1 MHMLRSSFWLS
12 RLVLAWF
19 ALTLGVSIAAPFVHP
34 QSLELV
40 CSTSGEAKWVRV
52 GVDADTDA
60 DQDAAGA
67 SHHHIDCG
75 LCLSV
80 SAPLPLALLRLS
92 LSQQSLSY
100 ALRPVPAA
108 HIASATRAPLPARGP
123 PHLS

>member
-1 MHMLRSSFWLS
+1 MHMLRPSFWLS

-19 ALTLGVSIAAPFVHP
+19 ALTLGVSVAAPFVHP

-52 GVDADTDA
+52 GVDADADA

-67 SHHHIDCG
+67 SHQHIDCG

-80 SAPLPLALLRLS
+80 SAPLPPALLRLS

>member
-19 ALTLGVSIAAPFVHP
+19 VLTMGVSIAAPFVQP

-40 CSTSGEAKWVRV
+40 CSASGEIKWVQV
-52 GVDADTDA
+52 GADTDSSP
-60 DQDAAGA
+60 DAMGT
-67 SHHHIDCG
+67 SHHHIDCA

-80 SAPLPLALLRLS
+80 TAPPPLFLLDLNS
-92 LSQQSLSY
+92 SQQSLSY

-108 HIASATRAPLPARGP
+108 HIASVTRAPLPARGP
-123 PHLS
+123 PFFS